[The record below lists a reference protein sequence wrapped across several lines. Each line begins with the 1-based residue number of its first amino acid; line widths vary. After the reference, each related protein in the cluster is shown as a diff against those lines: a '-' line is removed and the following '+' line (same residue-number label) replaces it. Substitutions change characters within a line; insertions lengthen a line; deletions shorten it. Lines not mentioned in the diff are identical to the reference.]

1 MILEFG
7 LVKAIAAGGGLVS
20 CIALIAGMTGGG
32 QYATAQAD
40 PMQLASAVCAYT
52 RNGPDSSTS
61 TRSHTS
67 ASGSRELTS
76 KQAANA
82 RIIINTAKKLGLPR
96 RAGVIAVATA
106 LQESSLRG
114 ETVGDHGRAFGI
126 FQQHP
131 GSGWGTRAQV
141 SNPRYAARAF
151 FSRLIKIRNWSEK
164 PLTVVAQA
172 IQRSDFPTTYARHEA
187 RAKRIVAELGWAKS
201 RTSQKA
207 HDTVELSVA
216 DARAVRGSLELATSL
231 GVSRATF
238 VADIDMALSAGRLR
252 SAQKYL
258 KNKGD
263 RSKLADK
270 IVETVARSVCA
281 ELSQK
286 IGQVLDPATLE
297 VIRRSGRGGVALEAA
312 LTMIGVPYSWGGG
325 GSNGASFGI
334 GRGAGTKGFDCSG
347 LAEYAWAKAGIRIG
361 GNTSAQWQ
369 AGTHISRSQLRPG
382 DLVFFATNPKNPS
395 TIHHVVMNIDGK
407 RYVHAPHTGSKV
419 QVGRWTATREAEYAG
434 AVRPG

>member
-1 MILEFG
+1 
-7 LVKAIAAGGGLVS
+7 
-20 CIALIAGMTGGG
+20 
-32 QYATAQAD
+32 
-40 PMQLASAVCAYT
+40 
-52 RNGPDSSTS
+52 
-61 TRSHTS
+61 
-67 ASGSRELTS
+67 
-76 KQAANA
+76 
-82 RIIINTAKKLGLPR
+82 
-96 RAGVIAVATA
+96 
-106 LQESSLRG
+106 
-114 ETVGDHGRAFGI
+114 
-126 FQQHP
+126 
-131 GSGWGTRAQV
+131 
-141 SNPRYAARAF
+141 
-151 FSRLIKIRNWSEK
+151 
-164 PLTVVAQA
+164 
-172 IQRSDFPTTYARHEA
+172 
-187 RAKRIVAELGWAKS
+187 
-201 RTSQKA
+201 
-207 HDTVELSVA
+207 
-216 DARAVRGSLELATSL
+216 
-231 GVSRATF
+231 
-238 VADIDMALSAGRLR
+238 MALSAGRLR